1 MTDEG
6 FVQSDQP
13 AMFTVCTRHEC
24 FSGLSKGCLIG
35 MQAQVD
41 KHKVKQVLST
51 IAGKVDEPKLVA
63 GGLRW

>member
-1 MTDEG
+1 M
-6 FVQSDQP
+6 
-13 AMFTVCTRHEC
+13 VCTR
-24 FSGLSKGCLIG
+24 GWVLYRLSQSCLSG

-41 KHKVKQVLST
+41 KQKIKQVLST